1 MFDLNVYRLVQTNTL
16 NNKTRL
22 INFNIMTDTKSNNGL
37 KVIAGLLGVILL
49 GTIIYT
55 VSLYQD
61 KKKTTDALTQQK
73 DLVVEDLNSLK
84 SEYDKAILESNATN
98 EELVNARDRIAQY
111 IDSVKTMKADISSL
125 YRYRNQVNILTKERE
140 ELLSKIDELT
150 KSNTMIAMQRDSTFV
165 ELTKQTVF
173 NDSLVVQNTQLADV
187 VEKGSALNLSRF
199 TVDAVKERNS
209 GKLVSTS
216 RANGTDKFKICFT
229 VADNVIAQAGDRE
242 FFLEVLDPQG
252 NVLGESYS
260 KSNASGSSVTYSKG
274 TNFYYENK
282 SLDVCDFINKP
293 AGDFQKGNYMVNVY
307 DDKLKLL
314 GTSKFTLK

>member
-1 MFDLNVYRLVQTNTL
+1 
-16 NNKTRL
+16 
-22 INFNIMTDTKSNNGL
+22 MTETKNNNGL
-37 KVIAGLLGVILL
+37 KVLAGLLGVVLL
-49 GTIIYT
+49 GLIIYT

-61 KKKTTDALTQQK
+61 KKKTETVLTQEK
-73 DLVVEDLNSLK
+73 ELVVEDLNSLK

-98 EELVNARDRIAQY
+98 EELVSARDNIAKY

-125 YRYRNQVNILTKERE
+125 ARYRRQVGVLKAERE
-140 ELLSKIDELT
+140 QLMAQVDSLT
-150 KSNTMIAMQRDSTFV
+150 RSNTMIAMQRDSTYV
-165 ELTKQTVF
+165 ELEKQTVF

-187 VEKGSALNLSRF
+187 VEKGSALNLSKF
-199 TVDAVKERNS
+199 SVDAVRERNS

-216 RANGTDKFKICFT
+216 RARATDKFKICFT
-229 VADNVIAQAGDRE
+229 VADNVISEAGDRE
-242 FFLEVLDPQG
+242 FLLEVLDPQG

-260 KSNASGSSVTYSKG
+260 KTNEGGASVTYSKG

-282 SLDVCDFINKP
+282 SLDVCDYINKP

-314 GTSKFTLK
+314 GTSKFTLR